1 MSGLDIVISALV
13 LIGLWRG
20 FQLGLAKT
28 AVGMVGWFIALIAA
42 TRLASSVAPSLAGIV
57 QNPVLQVALAF
68 LLVVLIV
75 LAMMSAV
82 AFIFSKALKTLR
94 LGAVDKIA
102 GGILGAAKNILVVL
116 VGLSV
121 TAPLLVQMPIW
132 QSSVLAPELLPYA
145 PVAKALAADVLGV
158 AWDQANQS

>member
-1 MSGLDIVISALV
+1 MSGLDIIIAAMV

-42 TRLASSVAPSLAGIV
+42 TRLASSVAPTLSGV
-57 QNPVLQVALAF
+57 VENPVLQIALAF
-68 LLVVLIV
+68 LLVVLVV
-75 LAMMSAV
+75 LAVMHLI
-82 AFIFSKALKTLR
+82 AFVFSSALKTLK
-94 LGAVDKIA
+94 LGALDKLA
-102 GGILGAAKNILVVL
+102 GGVLGATKNVLVVL

-132 QSSVLAPELLPYA
+132 QSSILAPELLPYA
-145 PVAKALAADVLGV
+145 PVAKALASDVLGV
-158 AWDQANQS
+158 AWQQVNQS